1 MTSAYTHQTAI
12 RIYEA
17 IASSQ
22 NNGMDV
28 EQVAAAAGLA
38 MNTVRTYCRWL
49 EKDGSIEIK
58 EINSTAINRPLKNL
72 YFAIQPPEAR
82 HTDQQRLEAIA
93 TLLEPYAS
101 SATRATKAQMIA
113 IMQQSLNV
121 ARKAKHWH
129 PCWQGGGEDKR

>member
-28 EQVAAAAGLA
+28 EQVAAAAALA

-58 EINSTAINRPLKNL
+58 EINSAAINRPLKNI

-82 HTDQQRLEAIA
+82 YTDQQKLEAIA
-93 TLLEPYAS
+93 TLLLPYAD
-101 SATRATKAQMIA
+101 APKRANKGEIVSV
-113 IMQQSLNV
+113 MQQALSIAL
-121 ARKAKHWH
+121 
-129 PCWQGGGEDKR
+129 G

>member
-28 EQVAAAAGLA
+28 EQVAAAAALA

-58 EINSTAINRPLKNL
+58 EINSAAINRPLKNI

-82 HTDQQRLEAIA
+82 YTDRQKLEAIA
-93 TLLEPYAS
+93 ALLLPYGDAPK
-101 SATRATKAQMIA
+101 RANKGEIVSV
-113 IMQQSLNV
+113 MQQALSIALS
-121 ARKAKHWH
+121 
-129 PCWQGGGEDKR
+129 

>member
-1 MTSAYTHQTAI
+1 MTSAYTHQTAT

-38 MNTVRTYCRWL
+38 VNTVRTYGRWL
-49 EKDGSIEIK
+49 EDDGSIEIQ
-58 EINSTAINRPLKNL
+58 EIHSTASNRPLKNI
-72 YFAIQPPEAR
+72 YFAVEPPEMR
-82 HTDQQRLEAIA
+82 YTDRQKLEAIA
-93 TLLEPYAS
+93 VLLEPYAS
-101 SATRATKAQMIA
+101 STTRATKAQMIA

-121 ARKAKHWH
+121 AL
-129 PCWQGGGEDKR
+129 G

>member
-1 MTSAYTHQTAI
+1 MTSAYTHKTAV

-28 EQVAAAAGLA
+28 EQVAAAAALA

-58 EINSTAINRPLKNL
+58 EINSAAINRPLKNI

-82 HTDQQRLEAIA
+82 YTDRQKLEAIA
-93 TLLEPYAS
+93 ALLLSYGDSPK
-101 SATRATKAQMIA
+101 RANKGEIVSV
-113 IMQQSLNV
+113 MQQALSIAL
-121 ARKAKHWH
+121 
-129 PCWQGGGEDKR
+129 G

>member
-28 EQVAAAAGLA
+28 EQVAAAAALA

-58 EINSTAINRPLKNL
+58 EINSAAINRPLKNI

-82 HTDQQRLEAIA
+82 YTDRQKLEAIA
-93 TLLEPYAS
+93 TLLLPYADAQKKANKGEIVS
-101 SATRATKAQMIA
+101 VMQRALSIA
-113 IMQQSLNV
+113 L
-121 ARKAKHWH
+121 
-129 PCWQGGGEDKR
+129 G